1 MAGLGPGVHYSSIS
15 SGQAGSP
22 GSWGC
27 PSRDAGRADAVKGVR
42 RGRNLSVMTAG
53 LAGCRRLRLQLV
65 AHLLILWK
73 LPYFCGAWFFS
84 CKVKR
89 WNKK

>member
-42 RGRNLSVMTAG
+42 TGRNLSVMTADSQVVG
-53 LAGCRRLRLQLV
+53 DLG
-65 AHLLILWK
+65 
-73 LPYFCGAWFFS
+73 FS
-84 CKVKR
+84 
-89 WNKK
+89 WLHIF